1 MTDSPSSLPMGPFDR
16 VLIAGLT
23 GSGKTTLARRLA
35 GAWDLTHV
43 ELDSLYHGPDWVPRE
58 TFLDDVA
65 RFASTER
72 WVTEWQYTSKGAGGI
87 LEPRAQLAVWLDYPW
102 RVARRRLIRRTVSR
116 SVTRA
121 ELWNGN
127 REGSLLRLFDRD
139 PEKNILAWQRKTRN
153 NWRERMPAAL
163 ERNPHLTLVRLKSP
177 AQTDAWVEGLRGRS
191 PTSPR

>member
-1 MTDSPSSLPMGPFDR
+1 MTDAVPDFPTGPFDR

-35 GAWDLTHV
+35 GAWGLSHV
-43 ELDSLYHGPDWVPRE
+43 EIDGLYHGPGWVPRAS
-58 TFLDDVA
+58 FLDDVA
-65 RFASTER
+65 RFAATDR
-72 WVTEWQYTSKGAGGI
+72 WVTEWQYTSKGAGDI
-87 LEPRAQLAVWLDYPW
+87 LEPRAELAVWLDYPW
-102 RVARRRLIRRTVSR
+102 RVARRRLVRRTVAR
-116 SVTRA
+116 SVTRK

-127 REGSLLRLFDRD
+127 REGSLLRLIDRK

-163 ERNPHLTLVRLKSP
+163 ERNPHLTLVRLESP
-177 AQTDAWVEGLRGRS
+177 AQTDAWVAGLTRRS